1 MMPRTGVSQMLG
13 KTFAHY
19 VVLEKAGAGGMGVVF
34 RAHDETLHRDVALKL
49 PSTTTLSDEQSR
61 ERVLRE
67 ARAASALNHPHICT
81 IYEVGEVDG
90 QPYIAMEY
98 VGGETLNKRIPS
110 NGFPT
115 ESVLDLG
122 GQIADALDHAH
133 TRGILHRDLKSANIR
148 LSATG
153 QLKVL
158 DFGLALDMK
167 DTSIEGVTRSTNLD
181 SGVVAGTLSYMA
193 PELLQGKAP
202 DIRTDIW
209 SLGVLLYELAAGALP
224 FQGRTG
230 FELTTA
236 ILRESPPALPMHVT
250 PGLRAV
256 ILHCLA
262 KDPEKRY
269 QRASEV
275 RAALEALQSDTG
287 ATSPRSIEPANKLS
301 RWSLLVA
308 AGLLALGA
316 IVFAVYSR
324 FNKSLSGHG
333 AGSKLRLFVSSEGYL
348 SGPTISPDGKMVAY
362 IKSDKEGQEL
372 YVSRVAGGEHVRL
385 TTDDSR
391 KDDPQFSPDGEKIA
405 FTRQAKYGSQ
415 PEVCLIPTL
424 GGNVVP
430 IIPGAD
436 SPVWSNDGSRLAFIQ
451 RKQGEPEVLA
461 TSKVDS
467 SDLRVILKS
476 DDEYPFF
483 GRVVWSPDGSLL
495 AVSRS
500 RGGVNRDIWVVPG
513 LGGAARRLT
522 KDAQGIASDSPVF
535 SPDGQGVIHRSN
547 RGGASN
553 LWWQPLSG
561 QSPVQL
567 TTGTGPDTYPSV
579 ARDGKIA
586 FLNSRSRNTLLTHS
600 LTTSTSTTLLTE
612 SSRLW
617 APAFSPDAKTIA
629 YSRDEPDGSWHLWT
643 IPAEGGTPRQLT
655 SGKDP
660 EIYPRFAPDGGSV
673 LFNTWGQE
681 PLSIWSI
688 PSIGGVAKRVTA
700 PKSGSDAYADTSP
713 DGKWIAFAR
722 TENKTSRIYVAP
734 VDGSGEPRRLLDAPA
749 TVPRW
754 SPDGNWISFSPTRS
768 FSSGVFIVRRD
779 GTGLRRLTDNG
790 GWAVWWPDGE
800 HIGFQIEGKD
810 GNDEIRVLTV
820 KTGES
825 RTIPGLHFVGMNF
838 PFDVSR
844 DGKWLIT
851 TNYQHLSDEIWL
863 LEPAKG
869 N

>member
-1 MMPRTGVSQMLG
+1 MVG

-19 VVLEKAGAGGMGVVF
+19 VVLEQAGAGGMGVVY

-49 PSTTTLSDEQSR
+49 PSTSTLSDEQSR

-81 IYEVGEVDG
+81 IYEVGEVEG

-98 VGGETLNKRIPS
+98 IGGETLNKRIPS

-122 GQIADALDHAH
+122 GQVADALDHAH

-148 LSATG
+148 MSSTG

-158 DFGLALDMK
+158 DFGLALNIK
-167 DTSIEGVTRSTNLD
+167 EASFEGVTRSTNLD
-181 SGVVAGTLSYMA
+181 SGGVAGTLSYMA

-202 DIRTDIW
+202 DVRTDIW
-209 SLGVLLYELAAGALP
+209 SMGVLLYELAAGALP

-269 QRASEV
+269 QHASEV

-287 ATSPRSIEPANKLS
+287 VTSRASIEPVGKSS
-301 RWSLLVA
+301 RWPLLAA
-308 AGLLALGA
+308 AGLLAAAA
-316 IVFAVYSR
+316 IVFAVYSHY
-324 FNKSLSGHG
+324 NKSANVPNASG
-333 AGSKLRLFVSSEGYL
+333 KLRLFLSSEVNL

-362 IKSDKEGQEL
+362 IREDKEGAEL

-405 FTRQAKYGSQ
+405 FVRLAANGSQ
-415 PEVCLIPTL
+415 PELCVIPTL

-430 IIPGAD
+430 LIPGAD
-436 SPVWSNDGSRLAFIQ
+436 SPVWSNDGSRLAFIL

-461 TSKVDS
+461 ASKVDG
-467 SDLRVILKS
+467 SDLRVILRS

-483 GRVVWSPDGSLL
+483 GRAAWSPDGNLIG
-495 AVSRS
+495 VSRS
-500 RGGVNRDIWVVPG
+500 RGGMNRDLWVVPAM
-513 LGGAARRLT
+513 GGMAARLT
-522 KDAQGIASDSPVF
+522 RDAQGVASDSPVF
-535 SPDGQGVIHRSN
+535 SPDGRGVIHRSN

-553 LWWQPLSG
+553 LWWQPLNG
-561 QSPVQL
+561 KSPVQL
-567 TTGTGPDTYPSV
+567 TTGPGPDTYPSV

-586 FLNSRSRNTLLTHS
+586 FLNSRARNTLLMHS
-600 LTTSTSTTLLTE
+600 LTSSTSTTLLTD

-617 APAFSPDAKTIA
+617 APALSPDGKMIA
-629 YSRDEPDGSWHLWT
+629 YSRDEPDGSWHLWI
-643 IPAEGGTPRQLT
+643 IPAGGGAARQLT
-655 SGKDP
+655 SGKEP
-660 EIYPRFAPDGGSV
+660 EIYPRFTPDGASIV
-673 LFNTWGQE
+673 FNTWGQE
-681 PLSIWSI
+681 PLSIWSV
-688 PSIGGVAKRVTA
+688 PSIGGPAKRLTA
-700 PKSGSDAYADTSP
+700 PKFGSDGYADVSP
-713 DGKWIAFAR
+713 DGRWIVFAR
-722 TENKTSRIYVAP
+722 TENKSSRIYIASL
-734 VDGSGEPRRLLDAPA
+734 DGTGEPRRLLDVPG
-749 TVPRW
+749 TLPRW

-768 FSSGVFIVRRD
+768 FSSGVFIVHTD

-800 HIGFQIEGKD
+800 HIGFQITGQD
-810 GNDEIRVLTV
+810 GNDQVQVLTV
-820 KTGES
+820 KTGEL
-825 RTIPGLHFVGMNF
+825 RTIPGLHFIGMNF

-844 DGKWLIT
+844 DLKWLIT

-863 LEPAKG
+863 LEPANAK
-869 N
+869 